1 MILKCAQRISLSE
14 HSHPPKLIKSY
25 IAISCLIKATLCSE
39 NPAQLSNG
47 CYSMKTDCIFLLE
60 RGEKKRK
67 KKKTTYSIPNGLQG
81 IEPAKMCQDGEVSI
95 SRFNGDL
102 CSSWKPCESMTARQ
116 IKLPC
121 PGLLRHVNWHWLGW
135 LCPNHQFC
143 FSSSMASSWTEE
155 LQTIDTLHIFQQWTC
170 YWSLWLWTLLSFSP
184 CCCGWNLP
192 AVRDKQSQSQRKT
205 WLSLYIY
212 IYFRYPETD
221 SFITRKC
228 LRVTNAKWVS

>member
-47 CYSMKTDCIFLLE
+47 CYSMETDCIFLLE
-60 RGEKKRK
+60 GREREREAEEKKK
-67 KKKTTYSIPNGLQG
+67 KKEEKEGEGKKKQKQTPKTTYSIPNGLQG

-121 PGLLRHVNWHWLGW
+121 PGWLRHLNWHRLG
-135 LCPNHQFC
+135 
-143 FSSSMASSWTEE
+143 
-155 LQTIDTLHIFQQWTC
+155 
-170 YWSLWLWTLLSFSP
+170 
-184 CCCGWNLP
+184 
-192 AVRDKQSQSQRKT
+192 
-205 WLSLYIY
+205 
-212 IYFRYPETD
+212 
-221 SFITRKC
+221 
-228 LRVTNAKWVS
+228 